1 MPESTAPAASAPAY
15 VGRFAPSPSGPL
27 HLGSLFAAVIGWLDA
42 RAAQGRWLLRIED
55 IDPPREVPGASDA
68 IRRALERHGL
78 HWDGPVLLQST
89 RDEAYRAAFE
99 QLAGAGELYRCI
111 CSRRRLR
118 EETDGVYPG
127 TCRKRGLAGSGAV
140 RVRVHDAAPSFVDRH
155 AGPVRQDLRRE
166 VGDFIIRRR
175 DGLWAYQLAVV
186 VDDAAQ
192 GITDVVRGVDL
203 LDSTPRQIHLQL
215 LLGLATPR
223 YLHFPV
229 LRRANDGSKLSK
241 QAGAAPVDIASP
253 EQNVARVLG
262 WLGIPG
268 PGPTAPVATQL
279 AGALAHWSPS
289 RLPRA
294 DPVVDEQS

>member
-1 MPESTAPAASAPAY
+1 MPETSATGTTAPAY

-42 RAAQGRWLLRIED
+42 RAVNGRWLLRIED

-68 IRRALERHGL
+68 IRHALEHHGL

-89 RDEAYRAAFE
+89 RDDVYRIAFE
-99 QLAGAGELYRCI
+99 QLAAAGELYHCI

-118 EETDGVYPG
+118 AETDGVYPG
-127 TCRKRGLAGSGAV
+127 TCRDRGLAGSGAV

-155 AGPVRQDLRRE
+155 AGPVRQDLQSD

-192 GITDVVRGVDL
+192 GITDVVRGIDI
-203 LDSTPRQIHLQL
+203 LDSTPRQIHLQQ
-215 LLGLATPR
+215 LLGLPTPR

-229 LRRANDGSKLSK
+229 LRRASDGSKLSK
-241 QAGAAPVDIASP
+241 QARAAPVKADSARANI
-253 EQNVARVLG
+253 ARVLG
-262 WLGIPG
+262 WLGLTPE
-268 PGPTAPVATQL
+268 PDAPVATQL
-279 AGALAHWSPS
+279 AGALDQWSPS
-289 RLPRA
+289 RLPTA
-294 DPVVDEQS
+294 DPAVDEPV